1 MNTFQCPSFQLLKLF
16 LQRSKSSNSGFTL
29 FELLVAMLIVG
40 ILAAIALPSF
50 ANQIARSRETKA
62 KVQLSSITRAQQAYR
77 LESPT
82 FAESPER
89 LGLLSSD
96 GDYNYIITEAS
107 SGQTIVKAEPQDNLL
122 KGFLAVTTYVSS
134 GSIES
139 AVCEGTPG
147 SVPAPATCTVD

>member
-1 MNTFQCPSFQLLKLF
+1 MNTFQYPSFQLLKLF

-77 LESPT
+77 LENPT

-107 SGQTIVKAEPQDNLL
+107 PGQTIVKAEPQDNLL
-122 KGFLAVTTYVSS
+122 KGFLAKTAYVSS
-134 GSIES
+134 GSVES

-147 SVPAPATCTVD
+147 SIPATCSLD